1 MPEVPTTYTLERLYH
16 RVAELEADLR
26 VISSTIEVLERVVLG
41 KRPPGALREP
51 KDNWQ
56 EIAQEVEADL
66 FAEYLQHPQED
77 DE

>member
-1 MPEVPTTYTLERLYH
+1 MAVPTTYTLERLYH

-26 VISSTIEVLERVVLG
+26 VINTTIETLERVVLG
-41 KRPPGALREP
+41 KRPAGALREP
-51 KDNWQ
+51 QDNWK

-66 FAEYLQHPQED
+66 FAEYLQHPPED